1 MGFARGFGYSLLT
14 LLLGVLDLYTWVIII
29 RALLSWVA
37 PDPYNPIV
45 RALAMLT
52 EPLLRPLRR
61 LVPPH
66 KLGGLDLSP
75 LLAILAIQFIKNG
88 ILYTFGLGPRLLF

>member
-1 MGFARGFGYSLLT
+1 MGFARGFGLSLLQ
-14 LLLGVLDLYTWVIII
+14 LFLGVVDLYTWVIII

-52 EPLLRPLRR
+52 EPVLRPFRR

-66 KLGGLDLSP
+66 RLGGVDLSP
-75 LLAILAIQFIKNG
+75 LLAVLALQFLKNG
-88 ILYTFGLGPRLLF
+88 ILYSFGFGPRLLF